1 MENHSKNPESGPIAQ
16 ENQRRGEVNNRP
28 FDPIA
33 GIGCSGM
40 RLKTPLPYSDCGET
54 EAMLP
59 AEMTNDPAFNAAMSY
74 DDYVRLRCR
83 YDFEYWAA
91 RCVSVRDK
99 LTGYD
104 KPFVLNAPQRRVAAI
119 FEDDRRNGRPIRM
132 IMLKARQWGGSTLV
146 FAYFAWI
153 QTVVKRN
160 WHSMICAHLKDTAA
174 TIRGMYTKLLKN
186 YPRQWWEGDGGPA
199 LLPFERSQNTRE
211 ITGRGCRMTIA
222 SVESPDAVRGTDCAL
237 AHLSEIGFW
246 RDTPQHSAE
255 DFIRAISGSIPMVPY
270 SAIIL
275 ESTANGVGNFFHS
288 EWLRAKSGKSDKHA
302 VFVPWYE
309 IEMYQLPVDDPEALF
324 GSLDPYERGLWER
337 GLTLEMINW
346 YRHKLREIGSHTA
359 MKAEFPTTDTE
370 AFINTGRGVFDPVHI
385 EAMRRNCR
393 RPEATGYL
401 VTAATRGPRA
411 LRIDRF
417 EPSPDG
423 DIRVWHMPQRSGC
436 TYRYIVTVD
445 VGGRSAGSDYSVI
458 AVIDRK
464 GSPLHHLPR
473 IAAQWRGHID
483 HDLLAWKAAAIARW
497 YDNALLVV
505 ESNTLETNLDG
516 ESTYILSELHG
527 AYPHIYRRTLRD
539 RATGTMEQR
548 LGFHTNRS
556 TKAMIITS
564 LIGMVRDGTYCEYD
578 HEACNELAAYEQLP
592 GGVFAARKGHHD
604 DILMTRAIGLYVA
617 STLSSDRDES
627 AGSVKS
633 MMRKW

>member
-1 MENHSKNPESGPIAQ
+1 MENPPVTPSPVSIIR
-16 ENQRRGEVNNRP
+16 ENLRRNARLSQP
-28 FDPIA
+28 FDPLS
-33 GIGCSGM
+33 GTGCSGM
-40 RLKTPLPYSDCGET
+40 RHRTLLPYADFGET

-59 AEMTNDPAFNAAMSY
+59 ADMCSDSAFTPSMSY

-91 RCVSVRDK
+91 KCVSVRDK
-99 LTGYD
+99 LSGAD
-104 KPFVLNAPQRRVAAI
+104 KPFILNAPQRRVAAI
-119 FEDDRRNGRPIRM
+119 LEDDRRNSRPLRM

-153 QTVVKRN
+153 QTVLKVN
-160 WHSMICAHLKDTAA
+160 WHSMIGAHIKDTAA
-174 TIRGMYTKLLKN
+174 TIRGMYTKLIRN
-186 YPRQWWEGDGGPA
+186 YPRQWWEGDAAPA

-222 SVESPDAVRGTDCAL
+222 SIESPDAVRGSDCAL

-246 RDTPQHSAE
+246 KDTPQHSAE

-288 EWLRAKSGKSDKHA
+288 EWLRAKSGKSNKHA

-309 IEMYQLPVDDPEALF
+309 IEMYRLPVDDPEALF
-324 GSLDPYERGLWER
+324 SSLDPYERGLWER

-346 YRHKLREIGSHTA
+346 YRHKLIEMGSHAA

-370 AFINTGRGVFDPVHI
+370 AFVNTGRGVFDPAHI
-385 EAMRRNCR
+385 EALRRNCR
-393 RPEATGYL
+393 QPDHTGFL
-401 VTAATRGPRA
+401 VSASVRGPKA
-411 LRIDRF
+411 LRIERF
-417 EPSPDG
+417 EESPQG
-423 DIRVWHMPQRSGC
+423 DIRVWHMPEKSRC
-436 TYRYIVTVD
+436 CYRYIVTVD

-464 GSPLHHLPR
+464 GSPLNRLPR

-483 HDLLAWKAAAIARW
+483 HDLLAWKAAAMARW

-539 RATGTMEQR
+539 RATGVREQR

-556 TKAMIITS
+556 TKAMIVTS
-564 LIGMVRDGTYCEYD
+564 LIGMVRDGLYCEHD
-578 HEACNELAAYEQLP
+578 HEACNELATYEQLP
-592 GGVFAARKGHHD
+592 GGIFAARKGRHD
-604 DILMTRAIGLYVA
+604 DILMTRAIGLYIA
-617 STLSSDRDES
+617 STLNTDYSDP
-627 AGSVKS
+627 APTAKS
-633 MMRKW
+633 MIPVW